1 MAAAG
6 GFKLKCPAP
15 RSWWI
20 ILPSQST
27 NSYLRT
33 ALPVG
38 GSGVESQRQLTLLL
52 LLLLLALVVV
62 AVAMRFGVV
71 VVGRGG
77 GVACS
82 FCGGVAC
89 VARTS
94 LGRPRRVGGTCL
106 GSNNSGDAVLVP
118 DAGAQ

>member
-1 MAAAG
+1 MPGCRKNSARSRPDTSAVTTASSSPPSAG
-6 GFKLKCPAP
+6 VLVPPFEFLGFA
-15 RSWWI
+15 
-20 ILPSQST
+20 
-27 NSYLRT
+27 
-33 ALPVG
+33 V
-38 GSGVESQRQLTLLL
+38 
-52 LLLLLALVVV
+52 VVV